1 VIIVFENNSEGDEFT
16 PLEFKGDG
24 RAITGPW
31 ELQLEHMNGDRQ
43 QMTLDELA
51 DLSAMEETRNFAG
64 TVYYNKI
71 LRIDDPDTHKLDLGD
86 VQGITELTLNGK
98 LLGTR
103 WHGLHRYNLGEALVE
118 GENELTIKL
127 TTITGNYMKGLKEN
141 KVAQRW
147 TSQQSYYPMGM
158 LGPVRLL

>member
-1 VIIVFENNSEGDEFT
+1 MIIVFENNAEGVELNL
-16 PLEFKGDG
+16 LEFNGNG
-24 RAITGPW
+24 RVINGPW
-31 ELQLEHMNGDRQ
+31 ELQLEHMNGERK
-43 QMTLDELA
+43 QMTLDALA
-51 DLSAMEETRNFAG
+51 DLSTLEETRNFAG
-64 TVYYNKI
+64 TVYYKKNV
-71 LRIDDPDTHKLDLGD
+71 RIDDPDPHQLDLGE

-103 WHGLHRYNLGEALVE
+103 WYGAHVYDLEGVLKE

-147 TSQQSYYPMGM
+147 TWGQSYYPMGV
-158 LGPVRLL
+158 LGPVRIT